1 MNNDILFSIQLSL
14 LVATISTLIVAMC
27 GSALGYLLARFNFP
41 GRNLLDAVC
50 TLPLVLP
57 PTVVGFYLLSVFG
70 REGLIGRQLYQWTG
84 WSPVFTWQAAVIAAV
99 VISIPLMVKTSRAAF
114 ESVDQEL
121 ELVSL
126 TLGKTRLQTLFRIT
140 LPLAS
145 RGLLAGLALSFT
157 RAIGEFGAT
166 LMLAG
171 NIPGKTQ
178 TIPLLIFEATQ
189 TGESQLVLLLVLA
202 MSAFALAVV
211 MLINRWGMRW

>member
-14 LVATISTLIVAMC
+14 MVATFSTLIVAVI
-27 GSALGYLLARFNFP
+27 GSALGYLLARFKFP
-41 GRNLLDAVC
+41 GRNFLDALC

-57 PTVVGFYLLSVFG
+57 PTVVGFYLLAVFG
-70 REGLIGRQLYQWTG
+70 REGLIGHRLYKLTG

-114 ESVDQEL
+114 EAVDQEL

-126 TLGKTRLQTLFRIT
+126 TLGKSRLETIFKIT
-140 LPLAS
+140 LPLAA

-189 TGESQLVLLLVLA
+189 TGESQLVLLLVFA
-202 MSAFALAVV
+202 MSAFSLAVV
-211 MLINRWGMRW
+211 MLINKWGLRW

>member
-1 MNNDILFSIQLSL
+1 VSNDILFSIQLSL
-14 LVATISTLIVAMC
+14 FVATVSTLIVALL

-41 GRNLLDAVC
+41 GRNLLDAIC

-57 PTVVGFYLLSVFG
+57 PTVVGFYLLAVFG
-70 REGLIGRQLYQWTG
+70 REGAIGHQLYELTG

-126 TLGKTRLQTLFRIT
+126 TLGKSRLETIFKVT
-140 LPLAS
+140 LPLAA

-189 TGESQLVLLLVLA
+189 SGETQLVLILVLA
-202 MSAFALAVV
+202 MSVFSLSVV